1 MSGTVL
7 DLYDDKTLT
16 SIRHDFNQ
24 IEKTAFE
31 MPREKLDAIQSAP
44 IKREVNKGALTFTTR
59 VISAVGMAGI
69 VASDAKELPPVS
81 IGYKKDTVNIF
92 QVGVS
97 YKFTQ
102 EELDACAYANTPLS
116 ADEAKE
122 ARRKIDE
129 KVDELIYNGDKD
141 YGIGGLL
148 NNPNVTVTIAADG
161 TSGKKT
167 WADKTLDEITAD
179 IQTMLDGLFAATK
192 GPRGGSSVEPDTIKI
207 PRDAY
212 VSLTNRTKGTDSD
225 VTFLKAL
232 QDRFAPQGLKN
243 WEVCNSAKGAGVV
256 DGSAADRALVYKKS
270 EENVFSILPVPFRVL
285 PAQYVG
291 LNVVYNC
298 IARCGG
304 AVWRRPS
311 TGIYMDGV

>member
-1 MSGTVL
+1 MNGNVL
-7 DLYDDKTLT
+7 SLYDGDVLKSL
-16 SIRHDFNQ
+16 RHDFNQ
-24 IEKTAFE
+24 IEKTAYG

-81 IGYKKDTVNIF
+81 IGYKKETTNIY

-97 YKFTQ
+97 YKFTH
-102 EELDACAYANTPLS
+102 EELDACAYANIPLS

-129 KVDELIYNGDKD
+129 KVDELIYNGDAD
-141 YGIGGLL
+141 YNIGGLF
-148 NNPNVTVTIAADG
+148 NNKNVTTSIAADG
-161 TSGKKT
+161 ASGKKT

-179 IQTMLDGLFAATK
+179 IQTMLNALFEATK

-207 PRDAY
+207 PRAAW

-243 WEVCNSAKGAGVV
+243 WECCNSAAGAGVV
-256 DGSAADRALVYKKS
+256 SGEAADRALIYKKS
-270 EENVFSILPVPFRVL
+270 EENVFTILPVPFRVL
-285 PAQYVG
+285 PAQYEG
-291 LNVVYNC
+291 LSIIYNC

-304 AVWRRPS
+304 AVWRRPT
-311 TGIYMDGV
+311 TGVYMDGV